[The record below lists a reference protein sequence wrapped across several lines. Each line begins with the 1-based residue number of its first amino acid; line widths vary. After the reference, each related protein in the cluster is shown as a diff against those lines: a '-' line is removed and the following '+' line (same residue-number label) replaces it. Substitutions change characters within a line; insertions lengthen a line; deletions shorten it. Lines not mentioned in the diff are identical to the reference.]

1 MDALESRIQV
11 LSHQN
16 QRLAIQLEEKRQN
29 TKLLED
35 RLAGLE
41 AREQEYAQTLLCVNR
56 LWQQLDSDVLH
67 MLQLAQLSGGTCS
80 GEKHI
85 YSLNLALPTGSKQ
98 LIFASGP
105 SWLYALSIGQQQTA
119 LKRCYFLV

>member
-80 GEKHI
+80 GENPV

-98 LIFASGP
+98 LLAALGASWRITPGP
-105 SWLYALSIGQQQTA
+105 QQTA
-119 LKRCYFLV
+119 LKRC